1 LPFSSFTSAYFQ
13 SDDSKSPS
21 GSPSPL
27 SASGALQYFSYVTH
41 LATILSVSPDS
52 PRRYIWLTSTICQQT
67 QVILFQGD
75 PREFIAHGK
84 QEFNLDP
91 IAVGYSQVVG
101 TLVLDFLVLF
111 FPLPMIFT
119 LQMPLKRK
127 IGVALVFWLGLF
139 CCIAALV
146 RVVLIHRLHKNIIDA
161 PSLVYTQATQ
171 FIFLLTEP
179 HASII
184 AACLP
189 CYAPLWG
196 VGKDIFLRSYR
207 SMFSLSSKRSLR
219 SQSNVLDDRQSSGAS
234 NEHLSPQPAWAS
246 NQNKVHIESYDK
258 PPMQDSGILL
268 DDVGVIRVT
277 RGVDV
282 VSK

>member
-1 LPFSSFTSAYFQ
+1 
-13 SDDSKSPS
+13 
-21 GSPSPL
+21 
-27 SASGALQYFSYVTH
+27 
-41 LATILSVSPDS
+41 
-52 PRRYIWLTSTICQQT
+52 
-67 QVILFQGD
+67 
-75 PREFIAHGK
+75 
-84 QEFNLDP
+84 
-91 IAVGYSQVVG
+91 
-101 TLVLDFLVLF
+101 VLDFLVLF